1 MWVTSNILFC
11 TNKAIRRFNLFLD
24 PNTTAIVYVL
34 TFHLLYRHLL
44 YCHLLYRHL
53 LYHRLLYLHLLYRH
67 LLYRHWIIPTYIN
80 TALTR
85 PTVSFG
91 SASIGRVHS
100 CVVPNQNNGT
110 ILLQDIADSVRHDD
124 PHYAATKLVS
134 LENTHNMCGG
144 VPLPVDYI
152 DDVGEL
158 AKEKNIALHI
168 DGARICNASA
178 AQGVPLE
185 RICRHVDSISVCLS
199 KGLGSPVGSLLVG
212 ETEFIT
218 RARRYRKALGGGMRQ
233 AGILAACGLISLN
246 VMSHRLIVDHA
257 RLNMMT
263 EGLLENCSPHVTAA
277 NRGGNEDG
285 TDVMTTNLGFYT
297 IVDGR
302 AGELVDAL
310 RERHGIL
317 MSAKDDNTIRA
328 CTHYHIGDDE
338 IQRVVDGVK
347 DVVKD
352 W

>member
-1 MWVTSNILFC
+1 MSTCQVGDDVFGEDPTIHELESTAATLFGKDKALFVPSGTMGNLLGILSH
-11 TNKAIRRFNLFLD
+11 TQG
-24 PNTTAIVYVL
+24 T
-34 TFHLLYRHLL
+34 
-44 YCHLLYRHL
+44 
-53 LYHRLLYLHLLYRH
+53 
-67 LLYRHWIIPTYIN
+67 
-80 TALTR
+80 
-85 PTVSFG
+85 FG
-91 SASIGRVHS
+91 SEMIVGNKQHTFLYEQGNTASIGGVHS